1 MKRRAYLAQFAGLLC
16 GTAFAGP
23 ALSADL
29 YRPPAPAPA
38 AVPVPAY
45 LDEWSGVYVGLE
57 GGFGWGRQKFE
68 SASITGFGSSIGDV
82 ARSGGTTLF
91 PAFNGPNGARSI
103 GQSGAL
109 FGGFAGVQKQWA
121 NWVLGFEA
129 DVDVS
134 WIRGSSASSGV
145 QNGVRVS
152 SLQFGSPAVPAV
164 PTGPAEVPLST
175 AQATGSQAT
184 GSQATAAQA
193 TPAAAAS
200 RASSS
205 TSAAAAAAGGTAPAS
220 FQARWPS
227 VTVSTTVSG
236 FALAAGR
243 GAAGA
248 AGGGAAGAGTGA
260 AGAAGTAA
268 AGAAGTGAAAT
279 QGASSAAAAA
289 AAAASAAAGTRPA
302 AGAAGSG
309 AAASGGTAPAPVPTI
324 TVSTTIRG
332 LAAAGTGAATGTGNA
347 ATTASATSTSAG
359 GGGSGRTGGGSASGG
374 SASGGAA
381 AGGAG
386 SGGAAS
392 GGTAP
397 ASAVS
402 WAGAP
407 QAPGLQQLTALTNVS
422 RTVSVDSRIDE
433 LGSLRGKFGFTP
445 APQWLIYATGG
456 LAFAHVTNNVIATES
471 FAADFGSGTRNF
483 SRSLSTSG
491 GATLFG
497 WALGAGVDW
506 KWTDTNWIVG
516 VEYLH
521 YDFPAHTLALGDSG
535 GGSSNLVNSR
545 QSVDAVKG
553 RISYLFPIH

>member
-38 AVPVPAY
+38 AVAVPAY

-121 NWVLGFEA
+121 NWVLGFET

-152 SLQFGSPAVPAV
+152 SLQFGSPAVPAAG
-164 PTGPAEVPLST
+164 TGPAEVPES
-175 AQATGSQAT
+175 AAQAT

-193 TPAAAAS
+193 TPGAAAS

-205 TSAAAAAAGGTAPAS
+205 TSAAAAATGGTAPAS
-220 FQARWPS
+220 FRARWPS

-236 FALAAGR
+236 FALASGR

-260 AGAAGTAA
+260 AGAGTAA

-279 QGASSAAAAA
+279 QGASNAAAAA

-309 AAASGGTAPAPVPTI
+309 AAASGGTAPAAVPTI

-347 ATTASATSTSAG
+347 ATTASATSTAAG
-359 GGGSGRTGGGSASGG
+359 GGGSGRT
-374 SASGGAA
+374 ASGGAS
-381 AGGAG
+381 
-386 SGGAAS
+386 SGGASS

-407 QAPGLQQLTALTNVS
+407 QAPVLQQLTALTNVS

-471 FAADFGSGTRNF
+471 FAADLGSGTRNF

-535 GGSSNLVNSR
+535 GGSTNLVNSR